1 MQPKQENVRRFLQTP
16 AGKVT
21 AVSACVMALLLLYFM
36 SRSRSP
42 AMDAANERMFI
53 CSETGKSFRVALKAG
68 MGIPVHSPYSG
79 KDTGYPAEECYWNAD
94 GSTRKE
100 PTYVLLNEAQ
110 GKPGPTFCPE
120 CGRLVRGHN
129 PAPQPGMHPP
139 PTAAEYK
146 PSRRGTAA
154 VDRQ

>member
-1 MQPKQENVRRFLQTP
+1 MNQENVREFFQKP
-16 AGKVT
+16 SGKVT
-21 AVSACVMALLLLYFM
+21 AVGICIGALLLLYVM
-36 SRSRSP
+36 SRNKSP
-42 AMDAANERMFI
+42 AMDAANERVYV

-79 KDTGYPAEECYWNAD
+79 KDTGYPAEECFWNAD
-94 GSTRKE
+94 GSVKKD
-100 PTYVLLNEAQ
+100 PTYVLLNEAV

-129 PAPQPGMHPP
+129 PAPQPGMRPP

-146 PSRRGTAA
+146 PGKRGTASA
-154 VDRQ
+154 DR